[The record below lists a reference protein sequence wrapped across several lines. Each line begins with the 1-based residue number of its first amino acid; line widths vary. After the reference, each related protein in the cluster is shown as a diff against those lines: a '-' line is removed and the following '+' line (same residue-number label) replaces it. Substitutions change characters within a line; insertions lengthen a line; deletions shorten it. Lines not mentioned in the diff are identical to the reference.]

1 MKLKKMIVVL
11 MMVVFVLES
20 ITAPVKAS
28 AVNVKIRVVS
38 VKNKNKC
45 VKVKVK
51 ISNNT
56 KKQISYGNDFSLYK
70 RNGRKW
76 KKLKMKEGYGFD
88 TSLNILFVGES
99 TKKTFYIDKKAYKK
113 KIEKNK
119 RYMIKFR
126 ISGKKKMIKFKL

>member
-28 AVNVKIRVVS
+28 AVNVRVRVVS
-38 VKNKNKC
+38 VKNKSKC

-51 ISNNT
+51 ISNDT

-70 RNGRKW
+70 KLII
-76 KKLKMKEGYGFD
+76 KK
-88 TSLNILFVGES
+88 SN
-99 TKKTFYIDKKAYKK
+99 
-113 KIEKNK
+113 
-119 RYMIKFR
+119 R
-126 ISGKKKMIKFKL
+126 INDI

>member
-11 MMVVFVLES
+11 MMVFVLES
-20 ITAPVKAS
+20 IAVPVKAS
-28 AVNVKIRVVS
+28 AGNVRVIVVS
-38 VKNKNKC
+38 VKNKSKC

-51 ISNNT
+51 ISNDT

-76 KKLKMKEGYGFD
+76 KKLKIKEGYGFD
-88 TSLNILFVGES
+88 TSLNILFAGGS
-99 TKKTFYIDKKAYKK
+99 TKKTFYIDKKAYNK
-113 KIEKNK
+113 KIEQNK